1 MALIEAVN
9 SIFSILL
16 MVSLGYLFT
25 HWDWFEET
33 TADLFSRI
41 LIYIAMP
48 ALMLYNLTTSFNRE
62 DLFYM
67 WSSLI
72 IPLLGILLSYVL
84 GTAISEIINVKKGR
98 KGAFRALFT
107 FSNTIFMGLPVN
119 IAVFGDKSVPI
130 VTMYYLVHTT
140 LLWTLGVYFIRRDQ
154 ENEKKFYLVE
164 AVKRIISPV
173 LVAYLL
179 ANFFIFTGISLPE
192 FVLESCKH
200 LSNLTTP
207 LSMLFLGITLYGTNM
222 GEISINKE
230 IIFIL
235 LGCFIITPVALYTV
249 LYFFSTSEL
258 MMKVFILEAAMP
270 NAAVTP
276 IIVGAYGGDR
286 HYAAVVVTLTTILS
300 VFVIPTYL
308 YLFSFL

>member
-48 ALMLYNLTTSFNRE
+48 ALMIYNLTTSFNRE

-258 MMKVFILEAAMP
+258 
-270 NAAVTP
+270 
-276 IIVGAYGGDR
+276 
-286 HYAAVVVTLTTILS
+286 
-300 VFVIPTYL
+300 
-308 YLFSFL
+308 